1 MVVLIYDRAH
11 PALQGGAGGVTLW
24 SRLCQIETI
33 IAAQIG
39 VECETIGMG
48 RIMAETTRYSDKR
61 LKDAFYAY
69 VLLSEPVTFNT
80 REVIAAVRAGY
91 PGLSWTDKLDMD
103 TTGTT
108 GSIVIA
114 PYFCG
119 TADGAEPRMIT
130 LTSEPGRC
138 VVSGWDDV
146 LRKSYPVFPK
156 GHEAVARHQTFLRI
170 TVESHDTTL
179 AARFDAARRMT
190 CFAAHFAALPA
201 CTGVYLPGADL
212 VIPPGDC
219 VGAAAMA
226 VKGETPILH
235 WITLVPTPLP
245 DAANPL
251 EWSVQSVGL
260 AAFTGYEVFMP
271 KVRMLPG
278 EAAKWVYAA
287 ITMIMDRGHVF
298 TDSDTMGMEG
308 GDLRIRIRWMA
319 EGKLGAQTDMWALFH
334 PTHSSVDDVAI
345 FGPHSRAPAPPGIDA
360 SNRGNPNSL
369 RQKLYS
375 LVAGGRR

>member
-1 MVVLIYDRAH
+1 M
-11 PALQGGAGGVTLW
+11 T
-24 SRLCQIETI
+24 ETI
-33 IAAQIG
+33 
-39 VECETIGMG
+39 
-48 RIMAETTRYSDKR
+48 RYSDKR
-61 LKDAFYAY
+61 RQDAFYAY

-80 REVIAAVRAGY
+80 RDAITAVRTGY
-91 PGLSWTDKLDMD
+91 PGLTWTDKLDMN

-108 GSIVIA
+108 GSIMLA

-119 TADGAEPRMIT
+119 ATDGAEPRMIT

-138 VVSGWDDV
+138 AVQGWDSV
-146 LRKSYPVFPK
+146 LRKSYPIFPT
-156 GHEAVARHQTFLRI
+156 GAEAVAGHRTFLRI

-190 CFAAHFAALPA
+190 CFAAVFARLPT

-212 VIPPGDC
+212 IMSPGDC
-219 VGAAAMA
+219 IRAAAMA
-226 VKGETPILH
+226 IKGETPIMY
-235 WITLVPTPLP
+235 WMTLVPTPLP

-251 EWSVQSVGL
+251 EWSVQSIGL
-260 AAFTGYEVFMP
+260 AAFTGCEVFMP

-298 TDSDTMGMEG
+298 TDSDTMGVDG
-308 GDLRIRIRWMA
+308 DDLRIRLRWMP

-334 PTHSSVDDVAI
+334 PRHSAMDDVVV
-345 FGPHSRAPAPPGIDA
+345 FGPHSRPPAPAGVDA
-360 SNRGNPNSL
+360 SLRGNPQSL
-369 RQKLYS
+369 RDKLYA
-375 LVAGGRR
+375 LVAGGRG